1 MSRTVLRMFNLL
13 ISTALSAM
21 LVAASAWAA
30 NDSPVGK
37 WKTISDEDGKPRAII
52 EIVENN
58 GVYEGFIR
66 ERFPR
71 PDDDPEGKCRD
82 CPGQF
87 KDQPIIGM
95 KNMWGLKKEGNEYKG
110 GQILDPKKGKIYK
123 CKMWLTDDGKTLN
136 VRGFIGV
143 SLIGRSQTWLREP

>member
-1 MSRTVLRMFNLL
+1 MPRMFPAFAKLLL
-13 ISTALSAM
+13 IGALTAGC
-21 LVAASAWAA
+21 AWAA

-71 PDDDPEGKCRD
+71 SDDDPEGKCRD

-95 KNMWGLKKEGNEYKG
+95 RNLWGLKKEGKEYKG
-110 GQILDPKKGKIYK
+110 GEILDPKKGKIYK
-123 CKMWLTDDGKTLN
+123 AKMSLSEDGKTLK

-143 SLIGRSQTWLREP
+143 SLIGRTQTWLREE

>member
-1 MSRTVLRMFNLL
+1 MQRVLNNFAKFLL
-13 ISTALSAM
+13 LGLLSAGG
-21 LVAASAWAA
+21 AWAA
-30 NDSPVGK
+30 NDSPIGK

-52 EIVENN
+52 EIVENG

-71 PDDDPEGKCRD
+71 PDDDPEGKCRA

-95 KNMWGLKKEGNEYKG
+95 KNLWGLKKDGKEYKG
-110 GQILDPKKGKIYK
+110 GEILDPKKGKIYK
-123 CKMWLTDDGKTLN
+123 AKMSLSEDGKKLN

-143 SLIGRSQTWLREP
+143 SLIGRTQTWQREE